1 MEMTGAKVK
10 ICMIYSGFCWGPLPG
25 YDEESD
31 RMAGHV

>member
-10 ICMIYSGFCWGPLPG
+10 FAWSIQGSAGVQH
-25 YDEESD
+25 DEESD

>member
-10 ICMIYSGFCWGPLPG
+10 FAWSIQGSAGVHY
-25 YDEESD
+25 EESD